1 MAEIKI
7 ERDMKLIKV
16 LAAQNRNERV
26 DSDKIAEANQIV
38 AELATDLNPQKCHEL
53 AQIVAFTVDELQQKS
68 LDFLGLVADIKNISY
83 GEKAAFNIRTGGI
96 KAYIQAKGATTA
108 RSYVSGSQ
116 ILVDT
121 KEISA
126 RPAIN
131 LIDLRT
137 GRVNMG
143 DLIREA
149 NEQMTN
155 KKLALIERVLHNSIQ
170 NFGSPFYA
178 KSTGSL
184 NPAALNAQLNHFQ
197 RLGPVTI
204 LGDRVSELAP
214 LTGMA
219 MNANTNAFSGN
230 LIDEHNNN
238 GFIGKYIGCDVVAM
252 NNAYDDDGV
261 TPILATDWLYII
273 PGGQSADMRNLK
285 VVNEGPVNSMSSQ
298 NIDDRVYEILLDQ
311 WLTLRQATLRRNAF
325 VKFCLIAGNSLEHKH
340 HNKRMKYA

>member
-1 MAEIKI
+1 MSEIKI
-7 ERDMKLIKV
+7 ERNMKLIKV

-38 AELATDLNPQKCHEL
+38 AELSQDLNPQKCHEL

-68 LDFLGLVADIKNISY
+68 LDFLGLVADVKNISY
-83 GEKAAFNIRTGGI
+83 GEKAAFNVRTGGI
-96 KAYIQAKGATTA
+96 KAYIQAKGSTTA
-108 RSYVSGSQ
+108 RSYVAGSQ

-131 LIDLRT
+131 IIDLRT
-137 GRVNMG
+137 NRVNMG

-149 NEQMTN
+149 NDQMTN
-155 KKLALIERVLHNSIQ
+155 KKLAMIEKVLHTSIQ

-184 NPAALNAQLNHFQ
+184 NAATLNAQLNHFQ

-204 LGDRVSELAP
+204 LGDRAAVSQLAP
-214 LTGMA
+214 FTGMQV
-219 MNANTNAFSGN
+219 NATPTMQFSGAQ
-230 LIDEHNNN
+230 IDERNGN
-238 GFIGKYIGCDVVAM
+238 GFIGKYLGCDVVAM

-261 TPILATDWLYII
+261 TPLLDTEWLYII

-285 VVNEGPVNSMSSQ
+285 VVNEGPVNSMASQ
-298 NIDDRVYEILLDQ
+298 NIDDMVYEIRLDQ
-311 WLTLRQATLRRNAF
+311 WLTYEPSYPAQQCA
-325 VKFCLIAGNSLEHKH
+325 
-340 HNKRMKYA
+340 